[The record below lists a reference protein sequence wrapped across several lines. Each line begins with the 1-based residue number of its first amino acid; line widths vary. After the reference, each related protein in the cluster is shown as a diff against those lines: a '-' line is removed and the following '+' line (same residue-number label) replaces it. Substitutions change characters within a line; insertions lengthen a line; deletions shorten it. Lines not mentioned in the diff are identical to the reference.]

1 MAIRETRV
9 SAPGELR
16 HLKTTFL
23 RHLSDMNNPH
33 SWLPAPLMTLAV
45 ALALIVLSGCSS
57 TSLAPA
63 NANPPKPDMQFVD
76 LQGFDRDLGSAL
88 SAPLPRVDV
97 AFYDRVSPN
106 ALPERL
112 QRWMASVENGGGT
125 VKVIP
130 PKSSVTAKSPLLL
143 ISAISTLWSASS
155 IAKDMAANA
164 QFKAARAFDAEI
176 LLKTDDRGDSVV
188 DKVVFVK
195 RK

>member
-1 MAIRETRV
+1 MA
-9 SAPGELR
+9 
-16 HLKTTFL
+16 
-23 RHLSDMNNPH
+23 LS
-33 SWLPAPLMTLAV
+33 LALL
-45 ALALIVLSGCSS
+45 ALAGCSS
-57 TSLAPA
+57 KSVVPV
-63 NANPPKPDMQFVD
+63 NAGPPKADVQFVD
-76 LQGFDRDLGSAL
+76 LQGFDRELGTAL

-125 VKVIP
+125 VKVVP
-130 PKSSVTAKSPLLL
+130 PKPSVTSKSPLLL
-143 ISAISTLWSASS
+143 ISAISSLWSASS
-155 IAKDMAANA
+155 IAKEMAANA
-164 QFKAARAFDAEI
+164 QFKAAQAFDAEI

>member
-1 MAIRETRV
+1 
-9 SAPGELR
+9 
-16 HLKTTFL
+16 
-23 RHLSDMNNPH
+23 MNNLVFWR
-33 SWLPAPLMTLAV
+33 SIPLMITV
-45 ALALIVLSGCSS
+45 ALAFLATTGCSS
-57 TSLAPA
+57 TPLGPIDGG
-63 NANPPKPDMQFVD
+63 PPKSDMQFVD
-76 LQGFDRDLGSAL
+76 LQGFDRELGSSL

-112 QRWMASVENGGGT
+112 QRWMASVESGGGT
-125 VKVIP
+125 VKVVP
-130 PKSSVTAKSPLLL
+130 PKPSVTPKNPLLL

-155 IAKDMAANA
+155 FAKEMAVNA
-164 QFKAARAFDAEI
+164 QFKAAQAFDAEI

>member
-1 MAIRETRV
+1 MA
-9 SAPGELR
+9 
-16 HLKTTFL
+16 
-23 RHLSDMNNPH
+23 LS
-33 SWLPAPLMTLAV
+33 LALL
-45 ALALIVLSGCSS
+45 ALAGCSS
-57 TSLAPA
+57 KSVAPV
-63 NANPPKPDMQFVD
+63 NAGPPKADVQFVD
-76 LQGFDRDLGSAL
+76 LQGFDRELGTAL

-125 VKVIP
+125 VKVVP
-130 PKSSVTAKSPLLL
+130 PKPSVTSKSPLLL
-143 ISAISTLWSASS
+143 ISAISSLWSASS
-155 IAKDMAANA
+155 IAKEMAANA
-164 QFKAARAFDAEI
+164 QFKAAQAFDAEI

>member
-1 MAIRETRV
+1 MALSAMAIILV
-9 SAPGELR
+9 L
-16 HLKTTFL
+16 
-23 RHLSDMNNPH
+23 
-33 SWLPAPLMTLAV
+33 V
-45 ALALIVLSGCSS
+45 ASVGCSS
-57 TSLAPA
+57 TPLAA
-63 NANPPKPDMQFVD
+63 QSANPPKADMQFVD
-76 LQGFDRDLGSAL
+76 LQGFDRELGSAL

-125 VKVIP
+125 VKVVP
-130 PKSSVTAKSPLLL
+130 PKSSVTSKSPLLL

-155 IAKDMAANA
+155 IAKDMAVNA